1 MKKKKSLKIMRKNNL
16 KKQKKKILKIIEFL
30 NLFVL
35 ESEQPFKGE
44 YESVNEEKENY
55 ENVIDNNNE
64 LNNTNK

>member
-1 MKKKKSLKIMRKNNL
+1 MRKKNL

-30 NLFVL
+30 NLFDL
-35 ESEQPFKGE
+35 ESEQCFKGE

-55 ENVIDNNNE
+55 ENIIDNNNK